1 MKFLSHL
8 FTRLATISLAIVLQI
23 VLLFAALALLGE
35 RFPIIFV
42 VLIAFSFIVVIWIGM
57 KNDNPAY
64 KLAWI
69 TLILMVPFV
78 GCTIYLLWGN
88 KRLPKKTKIAAES
101 FNTVSMEYR
110 VRDTKAIKSLEME
123 DKDLAIT
130 ARYLDEVAGFPLWE
144 HTEAEY
150 FPTGEKMF

>member
-1 MKFLSHL
+1 M
-8 FTRLATISLAIVLQI
+8 LQI
-23 VLLFAALALLGE
+23 ILLFAALTILGE

-42 VLIAFSFIVVIWIGM
+42 VLIAFSFVVVVWIGM

-130 ARYLDEVAGFPLWE
+130 
-144 HTEAEY
+144 
-150 FPTGEKMF
+150 